1 MSGVAARANLADG
14 VRVPGA
20 QTRIAADPA
29 AATRG
34 PQPSFGAL
42 GDQRP
47 LELGDGTQDLQR
59 EHALWRGGVDRVA
72 QAAEMRALG
81 FELLDDVEQVTD
93 RPGEA
98 IQSDHDEGLAGSD
111 LAQQAR
117 QHRAGAISAG
127 GVLLADRVTAGGAQL
142 VELRIGALFL
152 G

>member
-1 MSGVAARANLADG
+1 MSGVAACANLADG

-29 AATRG
+29 AATRS

-47 LELGDGTQDLQR
+47 LELGDGTQHLQR

-81 FELLDDVEQVTD
+81 FELFDDIEQVTD

-98 IQSDHDEGLAGSD
+98 IQPDHDEGLAGSD
-111 LAQQAR
+111 LAQQTC

-127 GVLLADRVTAGGAQL
+127 GVLLADRITAGGAQL
-142 VELRIGALFL
+142 VELRIGALLL